1 MMLGNKTWLAVGVPV
16 CLKGV
21 GLERA
26 LCIPGTGETI
36 YLWLGTWL
44 FHSETI
50 KSFPQTVATKLE
62 VDN

>member
-50 KSFPQTVATKLE
+50 KSLPQS
-62 VDN
+62 